1 MSDEYQQNLSGY
13 ESEFIQERKGY
24 GSLSPFC
31 VLDAATFSKDSPP
44 DEGFYVGYD
53 IHPEN
58 IEALF
63 FEGLKLP
70 RWESIEAETV
80 EQQEAI
86 YRESFQKTT
95 SEYPLISR
103 VSDTDQRVIFTSEE
117 VLQLREECQQILERA
132 DDSKAVRALQ
142 KFHIAC
148 SKAAEREMGLLL
160 LPS

>member
-1 MSDEYQQNLSGY
+1 MSNENQQNLNAY
-13 ESEFIQERKGY
+13 ESEFIQEGKGY

-31 VLDAATFSKDSPP
+31 VLDAANFSKDLSP

-80 EQQEAI
+80 EQQEEI

-103 VSDTDQRVIFTSEE
+103 VSDTDQRVIFTPEE
-117 VLQLREECQQILERA
+117 VLWLREECKRILENA
-132 DDSKAVRALQ
+132 GNSNAVRALQ

-148 SKAAEREMGLLL
+148 NKAAEQQMELLL
-160 LPS
+160 IPS